1 MWKIIGICLKTGKR
15 VEVATAE
22 NPAER
27 EMILREERKNYRRL
41 FSVRIAMAK
50 A

>member
-1 MWKIIGICLKTGKR
+1 MWKIIGICFKTGRK

-22 NPAER
+22 NEAER
-27 EMILREERKNYRRL
+27 LMILREEARNYRRL
-41 FSVRIAMAK
+41 FSVRVCVAA